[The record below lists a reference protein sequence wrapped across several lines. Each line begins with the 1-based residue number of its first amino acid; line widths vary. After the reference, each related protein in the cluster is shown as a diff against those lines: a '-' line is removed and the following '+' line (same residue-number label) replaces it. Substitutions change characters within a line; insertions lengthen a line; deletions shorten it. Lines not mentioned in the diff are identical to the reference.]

1 MQTSTETN
9 DAGEVPAIAQLAALE
24 RQIATE
30 AAWTDLECIARMVR
44 PASATSGPQY
54 DLTLLREDLPG
65 DDPEVRASE
74 AAHLATAVRYLD
86 LRGLLVRPIPGQP
99 HIVSISPALLATV
112 EGGAA

>member
-54 DLTLLREDLPG
+54 DLTVLREDMET
-65 DDPEVRASE
+65 DPEIRASE
-74 AAHLATAVRYLD
+74 AEHLARAVQYLD
-86 LRGLLVRPIPGQP
+86 LRGLLVRPIPGQK

-112 EGGAA
+112 QGGAA